1 MAKTELF
8 VRKQNAGVFT
18 AVTEQSSTGNIWWV
32 DSGATSGGADSA
44 GYGKSP
50 ASLFLT
56 LDYAVGNCTASN
68 GDVIY
73 VMPGHEEDLVGAT
86 SLTLDVAGIKVVGLG
101 SGLSI
106 PKFTLKTA
114 AAATVNITAANCH
127 VENIYLYAN
136 YTGGVTAGI
145 TVGALADGL
154 VLKNIIMEESANTT
168 EFLIGI
174 SIADACNH
182 VTIDGLQFFGVDGG
196 SNTQCIIFAGVSNF
210 SVVRNCLIYGDFSG
224 AAIDALTKA
233 STYMTIANNLVWN
246 TDTTAALVISVKS
259 DTTGM
264 MAYNYCF
271 APKNNICPAG
281 AAMAYVQNFTTNVA
295 NKNGFYLPAV
305 DS

>member
-18 AVTEQSSTGNIWWV
+18 AVKEDSTTGNIFWV

-44 GYGKSP
+44 AYGKSP
-50 ASLFLT
+50 ASPFLT
-56 LDYAVGNCTASN
+56 LDYAIGKCTASN
-68 GDVIY
+68 GDIIY
-73 VMPGHEEDLVGAT
+73 VMPGHAESIVGAST
-86 SLTLDVAGIKVVGLG
+86 LTLDVAGVKIIGLG

-106 PKFTLKTA
+106 PTFTYTTA
-114 AAATVNITAANCH
+114 AAATFNITAANCH
-127 VENIYLYAN
+127 VENLYLVAN

-154 VLKNIIMEESANTT
+154 VLKNIIMEEGANTT

-174 SIADACNH
+174 SIAAACHH
-182 VTIDGLQFFGVDGG
+182 VTIDGLQFFGVAGG
-196 SNTQCIIFAGVSNF
+196 TNSECIKFVGASNF

-224 AAIDALTKA
+224 AAIDALTAA
-233 STYMTIANNLVWN
+233 STYMTFANNLVWN

-271 APKNNICPAG
+271 APKNTVAPAG

>member
-32 DSGATSGGADSA
+32 DSGATSGGADAA
-44 GYGKSP
+44 GYGRSP
-50 ASLFLT
+50 ASPFLT
-56 LDYAVGNCTASN
+56 LDYAIGKCTASN

-73 VMPGHEEDLVGAT
+73 VMPGHAESIVGAST
-86 SLTLDVAGIKVVGLG
+86 LTLDVAGVKIIGLG

-106 PKFTLKTA
+106 PKFTYTTA
-114 AAATVNITAANCH
+114 AAATFNITAANCH
-127 VENIYLYAN
+127 VENLYLYAN
-136 YTGGVTAGI
+136 YTGGVAAGI

-154 VLKNIIMEESANTT
+154 VLKNIVMEESANTT

-174 SIADACNH
+174 SIAAACH
-182 VTIDGLQFFGVDGG
+182 QVTIDGLQFFGVDGG
-196 SNTQCIIFAGVSNF
+196 SDTQCIIFVGASNF
-210 SVVRNCLIYGDFSG
+210 SVVKNCVIYGDFSG
-224 AAIDALTKA
+224 AAIDALTAA
-233 STYMTIANNLVWN
+233 STYMTFEKNLVWN

-271 APKNNICPAG
+271 APKNNVCPVG
-281 AAMAYVQNFTTNVA
+281 AAMAFVQNYTTNVA

-305 DS
+305 DT

>member
-32 DSGATSGGADSA
+32 DSGATSGGADAA
-44 GYGKSP
+44 GYGRSP
-50 ASLFLT
+50 ASPFLT
-56 LDYAVGNCTASN
+56 LDYAIGKCTASN

-73 VMPGHEEDLVGAT
+73 VMPGHAESIIGAST
-86 SLTLDVAGIKVVGLG
+86 LTLDVAGVKIIGLG

-106 PKFTLKTA
+106 PTFTYTTA
-114 AAATVNITAANCH
+114 ETATFNITAANCH
-127 VENIYLYAN
+127 VENLYLYAN
-136 YTGGVTAGI
+136 YTGGVAAGI

-154 VLKNIIMEESANTT
+154 VLKNIVMEESANTT

-174 SIADACNH
+174 SIAAACH
-182 VTIDGLQFFGVDGG
+182 QVTIDGLQFFGVAGG
-196 SNTQCIIFAGVSNF
+196 SDTQCIIFVGASNF
-210 SVVRNCLIYGDFSG
+210 SVVKNCVIYGDFSG
-224 AAIDALTKA
+224 AAVDALTAA
-233 STYMTIANNLVWN
+233 STYMTFEKNLVWN

-271 APKNNICPAG
+271 APKNDVCPVG
-281 AAMAYVQNFTTNVA
+281 AAMAFVQNYTTNVA

-305 DS
+305 DT